1 MRKIY
6 LAFGFML
13 IMLLAISTNLMGGTI
28 YVDIDAGGSNNGTS
42 WSDAYTSLQSALS
55 AAASSDEIWV
65 AKGTY
70 KPTTGTDRTSSF
82 QMKNGVEIYGGFD
95 KTESVVGD
103 RTNYGVGEA
112 NETILSGDLSDNDDF
127 DVTNYGYQG
136 TTGDDNCYHVIYN
149 PDQNP
154 DIDYTAI
161 LDGFT
166 ITGGYAYDTDGA
178 GMYNN
183 SSSPTVTN
191 CTFTSN
197 SASEYGGGMYN
208 DSSDPTVTN
217 CTFSSN
223 SADYSCSGGM
233 NNDDSSPNLTDC
245 TFSSNSAEYGGG
257 MCNYD
262 YSSPTL
268 TNCTFT
274 SNEAV
279 YGGGMYNYYYSSPTL
294 NNCIVWGNEATY
306 GGGDEIDISGGTTTL
321 NYSCYANEVGDIYNN
336 GGNFTPDGNCITSD
350 PCFVGVENNPDH
362 PYSIGGIS
370 PCCDTGN
377 DSYNSAAYDIRGT
390 GFPRKLNKLTGE
402 GYKPGTWLT
411 K

>member
-55 AAASSDEIWV
+55 AAASGDEIWV

-70 KPTTGTDRTSSF
+70 KPTTGTDRPSSF
-82 QMKNGVEIYGGFD
+82 QMKNGVEIYGGFAG
-95 KTESVVGD
+95 TESAVD
-103 RTNYGVGEA
+103 QRTNYGVGEA

-136 TTGDDNCYHVIYN
+136 TTGDDNCYYVIFN
-149 PDQNP
+149 PDQDP
-154 DIDYTAI
+154 DIDDTAI

-166 ITGGYAYDTDGA
+166 ITGGNANGESPHNYGG
-178 GMYNN
+178 GMYNYY
-183 SSSPTVTN
+183 SDPTVTN

-197 SASEYGGGMYN
+197 SVSEYGGGMYN
-208 DSSDPTVTN
+208 DSSDPTV
-217 CTFSSN
+217 
-223 SADYSCSGGM
+223 
-233 NNDDSSPNLTDC
+233 
-245 TFSSNSAEYGGG
+245 
-257 MCNYD
+257 
-262 YSSPTL
+262 